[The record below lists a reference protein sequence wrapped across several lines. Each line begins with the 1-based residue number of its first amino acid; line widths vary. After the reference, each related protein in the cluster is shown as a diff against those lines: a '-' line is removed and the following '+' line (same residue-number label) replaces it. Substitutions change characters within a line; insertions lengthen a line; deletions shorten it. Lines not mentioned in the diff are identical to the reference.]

1 MEDSWHAVLQQM
13 EAPTPAMRTDAID
26 QVTVMLQQREWELT
40 SRETQELVGALRERL
55 GDSNWYAN
63 GKPIETVKPRP
74 TPACARRHRSVAQK
88 CLLLIG
94 DLVAEPH
101 EEVPCHIA
109 RTPLLHSSRPL
120 VGRRPMCSW
129 VLS

>member
-55 GDSNWYAN
+55 GDSNWYHPASPPN
-63 GKPIETVKPRP
+63 ALHGKSTDKSTAYGSPRP
-74 TPACARRHRSVAQK
+74 
-88 CLLLIG
+88 
-94 DLVAEPH
+94 
-101 EEVPCHIA
+101 
-109 RTPLLHSSRPL
+109 
-120 VGRRPMCSW
+120 
-129 VLS
+129 